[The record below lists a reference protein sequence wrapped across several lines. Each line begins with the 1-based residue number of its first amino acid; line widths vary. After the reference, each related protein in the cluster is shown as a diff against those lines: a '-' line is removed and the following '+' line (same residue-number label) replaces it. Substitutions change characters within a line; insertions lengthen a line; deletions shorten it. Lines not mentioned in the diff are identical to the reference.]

1 MATNTLVQR
10 PIPGPRALPLLGG
23 KVNLLRF
30 FGNPF
35 RMMRRLH
42 GAYGDVAAL
51 AHGDLSFVFAFGP
64 ALNHQLLAQPELFTV
79 GTGPLIQL
87 PKGTATQ
94 RLFTQNLTVMNGAH
108 HKQQRRLMQPAFHR
122 QQVQGYAAAMAA
134 LTQRMLDQWQ
144 PGATIDLPAE
154 MQQLTQRI
162 AITTLFGLDGEA
174 ELAHVGGLLRRAV
187 TSAASPLALL
197 VPYNLPGLPF
207 HRANRLM
214 EQVEDYLR
222 SVVSRKRAQP
232 DATDV
237 LAALVQVRDEDGARL
252 NDEELIGHAFTL
264 FVAGHETTSNA
275 LTWTLFLLN
284 QHPRVAADLLD
295 ELEGTL
301 HGAAPSVEQ
310 LGRLPLLEGVVKES
324 LRLLSPAQIG
334 IRIAAAPCVL
344 AGYALPRGAN
354 VVYSEF
360 ITHRLPDLYAE
371 PERFK
376 PERWFTVQPSTY
388 EYLPFSAG
396 PHMCIGWAFA
406 MQELKLVLAM
416 LMQRYR
422 LALAP
427 NTQLS
432 PSIAMRPAR
441 GMAVRVFPQDRQ
453 FQSVPVRGGIH
464 ELVDLS

>member
-1 MATNTLVQR
+1 MATTTLVQR
-10 PIPGPRALPLLGG
+10 PIPGPRALPLVGG
-23 KVNLLRF
+23 KVNLLHF

-35 RMMRRLH
+35 QVMRRLH
-42 GAYGDVAAL
+42 ATYGDVAAL
-51 AHGDLSFVFAFGP
+51 AQGDPSFVFAFGP
-64 ALNHQLLAQPELFTV
+64 ALNHQLLAQPELFIN
-79 GTGPLIQL
+79 GTGPLVRL
-87 PKGTATQ
+87 PKNTAAE
-94 RLFTQNLTVMNGAH
+94 RLFTQNLAVMNGAH

-122 QQVQGYAAAMAA
+122 QQVHDYAAVMAA

-144 PGATIDLPAE
+144 PGATIDLLAE

-162 AITTLFGLDGEA
+162 AISTLFGLDGEA
-174 ELAHVGGLLRRAV
+174 ELARVGELLRRAIASG
-187 TSAASPLALL
+187 TSPLALL
-197 VPYNLPGLPF
+197 VPINLPGLPF

-214 EQVEDYLR
+214 EQVEEYLR

-275 LTWTLFLLN
+275 LTWTLFLLH

-295 ELEGTL
+295 ELEGAL

-334 IRIAAAPCVL
+334 IRITSAPCEL

-376 PERWFTVQPSTY
+376 PQRWFTVQPSTY

-416 LMQRYR
+416 LLQRYR

-427 NTQLS
+427 NAMIA
-432 PSIAMRPAR
+432 PGVAMRPVR
-441 GMAVRVFPQDRQ
+441 GMPVRVLVQDRQ
-453 FQSVPVRGGIH
+453 FQPVPVRGSIH
-464 ELVDLS
+464 ELVDLG